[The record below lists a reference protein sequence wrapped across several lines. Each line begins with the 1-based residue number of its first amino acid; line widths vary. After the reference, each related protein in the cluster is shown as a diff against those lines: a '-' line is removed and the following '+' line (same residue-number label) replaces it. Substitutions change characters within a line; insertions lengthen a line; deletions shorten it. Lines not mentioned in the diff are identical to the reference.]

1 MSEDDNMRGE
11 TEYKLPDFPELNFIT
26 RSIVTQVGTR
36 AHTLAHE
43 PELKK
48 KKAEREVG
56 GKLCVINPKS
66 VLSTSKPVFLYCS
79 IFPCS
84 PYLSI
89 FLSCC
94 LSEVQLPY
102 QKG

>member
-43 PELKK
+43 LELKK
-48 KKAEREVG
+48 KK
-56 GKLCVINPKS
+56 
-66 VLSTSKPVFLYCS
+66 
-79 IFPCS
+79 
-84 PYLSI
+84 
-89 FLSCC
+89 
-94 LSEVQLPY
+94 
-102 QKG
+102 